1 MPAPLQVE
9 LTVEEDTTLRELS
22 LATEVPR
29 RTRQRAMV
37 IRLNS
42 NGWRVGQIAQHLQL
56 HEHSVRRAMRQWQRV
71 GLYGLWE
78 KRRPGR
84 QRRWQEEDAAAV
96 EQWLQEERSYTSP
109 QLCQRLAQEHQV
121 HLSQRTM
128 SRLLQKRGSVGN
140 AYVIVHLNPSNQS
153 LCTLNAQTGRCSS
166 RGQLKG

>member
-29 RTRQRAMV
+29 RTRQRAMAV
-37 IRLNS
+37 QLNS
-42 NGWRVGQIAQHLQL
+42 DGWRVGQIAQHLQL
-56 HEHSVRRAMRQWQRV
+56 HEHSVRRAIRQWQTV

-84 QRRWQEEDAAAV
+84 QRRWQEEDAATV

-109 QLCQRLAQEHQV
+109 QLCQKLASERQV
-121 HLSQRTM
+121 PLSQRSM

-140 AYVIVHLNPSNQS
+140 AYATVHQS
-153 LCTLNAQTGRCSS
+153 PNSMS
-166 RGQLKG
+166 M

>member
-29 RTRQRAMV
+29 RTRQRAMA

-42 NGWRVGQIAQHLQL
+42 EGWRVGQIAQHLQM
-56 HEHSVRRAMRQWQRV
+56 HEHSVRRAIRQWQTV

-84 QRRWQEEDAAAV
+84 QRRWQEEDAEAV
-96 EQWLQEERSYTSP
+96 EQWLQEERSYTSF
-109 QLCQRLAQEHQV
+109 QLCQRLASEHQV

-140 AYVIVHLNPSNQS
+140 DYAIVHLSPDRQS
-153 LCTLNAQTGRCSS
+153 LRTINAQTGRCSS
-166 RGQLKG
+166 SGKQKD